1 MPKGIPKDT
10 SNKRSLLHR
19 FKIARGHLDKVIE
32 MVEKDEYCIDVI
44 NQSLAVQSA
53 LKSANQELLKNHLES
68 CVTESKDQKSVK
80 KMVTELIKVIGQ
92 KQTV

>member
-1 MPKGIPKDT
+1 MPKGVPKDT
-10 SNKRSLLHR
+10 SSKRSLLHR

-68 CVTESKDQKSVK
+68 CVTDATDKESVK
-80 KMVTELIKVIGQ
+80 KMVAELVKVVAQ

>member
-10 SNKRSLLHR
+10 SSKRSLLHR
-19 FKIARGHLDKVIE
+19 FKIARGHLDKVIA
-32 MVEKDEYCIDVI
+32 MVENDEYCIDVI
-44 NQSLAVQSA
+44 NQSLAIQSA
-53 LKSANQELLKNHLES
+53 LKSANQALLKNHLES

-80 KMVTELIKVIGQ
+80 KMVSELIKVIGQ